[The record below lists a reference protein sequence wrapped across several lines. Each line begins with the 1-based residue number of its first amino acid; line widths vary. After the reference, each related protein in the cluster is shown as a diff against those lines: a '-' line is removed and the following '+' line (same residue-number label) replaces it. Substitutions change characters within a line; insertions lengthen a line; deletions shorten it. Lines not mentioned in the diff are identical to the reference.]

1 MDGKAHRKGSW
12 KYKFTKTDEFIVDEV
27 LYGKSGKHADFYA
40 KFHVVQY
47 DEDGNIINRGYVGP
61 GTLTHEELKELTLRI
76 NNDTLKVPFVVEIEF
91 QSFHD
96 DTGKLEFGQILRLR
110 EDKIP
115 EEVIYED

>member
-1 MDGKAHRKGSW
+1 M
-12 KYKFTKTDEFIVDEV
+12 
-27 LYGKSGKHADFYA
+27 
-40 KFHVVQY
+40 
-47 DEDGNIINRGYVGP
+47 
-61 GTLTHEELKELTLRI
+61 TLRI